1 MLSNATKKF
10 WKAFDK
16 LDETVQKQARAS
28 YELFKQEPRHP
39 SLHFKQVHN
48 TLSVYSVRVNLNH
61 RALGIVEDNTVIWFW
76 IGPHDEYEKIISRL

>member
-1 MLSNATKKF
+1 MLSTASKKF

-28 YELFKQEPRHP
+28 YELFQEDPRHP

-48 TLSVYSVRVNLNH
+48 TLPVYSARVNLNH
-61 RALGIVEDNTVIWFW
+61 RALGIVEDNTIIWFW
-76 IGPHDEYEKIISRL
+76 IGAHDEYEKIISRL